1 MKNQLKK
8 FPNDNVTCIS
18 PWYELRIDANGSMR
32 CCHYIRQN
40 ETEKSNLSFLDW
52 FNHGNQPTVLRNN
65 ITNGVESS
73 ACSACYYNEKN
84 KLISHRMQR
93 NIQAA
98 VYHGEY
104 FKESLMQSPAYKR
117 MNGDKTIYP
126 AFMHVTLSNLC
137 NMKCRMC
144 FPAYSSQLA
153 DAYKKINW
161 MSKDEPTLLDW
172 TIDDNKWNE
181 FLELVKNNNHLMA
194 LHFMGGEPLYH
205 KRFYEFIDWCIENNK
220 TDFHL
225 TFVSNGTIF
234 KESLVDKLK
243 HFKSIQIEISI
254 ENMHETNDYVRMGS
268 DYKTIQENILKF
280 VSKGIP
286 IVLRTVP
293 QALSI
298 MHYDTILDF
307 ALEHK
312 LVFDSNVLDNPQ
324 YLKCF
329 VLPNDL
335 KNEIAANIRSKYMHI
350 LSSDE
355 KISPSAI
362 RSVHG
367 IKNQIESLLVRLE
380 ESEPDNIEHLR
391 QEFVRHNIELDKVS
405 ELKFTEMYPELLN
418 FYAKYSTI

>member
-1 MKNQLKK
+1 MTNELKK

-65 ITNGVESS
+65 IINGVESS

-104 FKESLMQSPAYKR
+104 FKESLMQSPAYNR

-126 AFMHVTLSNLC
+126 AFMHITLSNLC

-172 TIDDNKWNE
+172 TVDDNKWNE
-181 FLELVKNNNHLMA
+181 FLELVKNNNRLMA

-205 KRFYEFIDWCIENNK
+205 KKFYEFIDWCIDNNK

-234 KESLVDKLK
+234 KESLVNKLK

-254 ENMHETNDYVRMGS
+254 ENMHETNDYIRMGS

-280 VSKGIP
+280 VRKGIL

-307 ALEHK
+307 ALKHK

-335 KNEIAANIRSKYMHI
+335 KNEIAAKIRSKYMHI

-355 KISPSAI
+355 KIDPSAV
-362 RSVHG
+362 RSVNG

-380 ESEPDNIEHLR
+380 ESEPDNIEYLR
-391 QEFVRHNIELDKVS
+391 QEFVRHNIEFDKVS
-405 ELKFTEMYPELLN
+405 ELKFTEMYPKLLN

>member
-1 MKNQLKK
+1 MTNELKK

-65 ITNGVESS
+65 IINGVESS

-104 FKESLMQSPAYKR
+104 FKESLMQSPAYNR

-126 AFMHVTLSNLC
+126 AFMHITLSNLC

-172 TIDDNKWNE
+172 TVDDNKWNE
-181 FLELVKNNNHLMA
+181 FLELVKNNNRLMA

-205 KRFYEFIDWCIENNK
+205 KKFYEFIDWCIDNNK

-234 KESLVDKLK
+234 KESLVNKLK

-254 ENMHETNDYVRMGS
+254 ENMHETNDYIRMGS

-280 VSKGIP
+280 VRKGIL

-307 ALEHK
+307 ALKHK

-335 KNEIAANIRSKYMHI
+335 KNEIAAKIRSKYMHI

-355 KISPSAI
+355 KIDPSAV
-362 RSVHG
+362 RSVNG

-380 ESEPDNIEHLR
+380 ESEPDNIEYLR

-405 ELKFTEMYPELLN
+405 ELKFTEMYPKLLN